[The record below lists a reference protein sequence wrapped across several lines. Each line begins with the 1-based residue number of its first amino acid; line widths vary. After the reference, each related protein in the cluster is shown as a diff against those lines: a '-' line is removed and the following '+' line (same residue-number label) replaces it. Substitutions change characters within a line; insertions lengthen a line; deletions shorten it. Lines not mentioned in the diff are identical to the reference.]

1 MRLGRVLAIVL
12 VLGGIAFGL
21 WGGLFST
28 LDLWKL
34 KGRVKAEREAIGRLE
49 LEIDSLAA
57 WAEALEDDPVTQER
71 VAREH
76 FGMLRDGEMLYRV
89 EQAER

>member
-1 MRLGRVLAIVL
+1 MRLGRVIAIIL

-34 KGRVKAEREAIGRLE
+34 KGRVKAEREAIARLE

-57 WAEALEDDPVTQER
+57 WAEALESDPVTQER

-76 FGMLRDGEMLYRV
+76 FGMLRNGEMLYRV
-89 EQAER
+89 EPVER